1 MGAGRGSPAQ
11 LWQEAMQADVRGAPI
26 NERVAAEAS
35 MAAGA
40 SCVGAAQALLPGG
53 VLAGAYGAEVM
64 PDDEASRRD
73 LLAYSRWLGT
83 EAHTVD

>member
-11 LWQEAMQADVRGAPI
+11 LWQEAMQADVHGAPTD
-26 NERVAAEAS
+26 ERVAAEAS

-40 SCVGAAQALLPGG
+40 SRVGAAQALLPGG

-73 LLAYSRWLGT
+73 MLAYSQWLGT